1 MIQINDG
8 AVKMHGPL
16 NIICG
21 ECGAVLMTVAERLA
35 KSEKISLRNATE
47 KLITAIYDAIPIWEE
62 KENRP

>member
-1 MIQINDG
+1 MIQIKG
-8 AVKMHGPL
+8 GTVKMEGRMDL
-16 NIICG
+16 ICG

-35 KSEKISLRNATE
+35 KSEKISLRKATE